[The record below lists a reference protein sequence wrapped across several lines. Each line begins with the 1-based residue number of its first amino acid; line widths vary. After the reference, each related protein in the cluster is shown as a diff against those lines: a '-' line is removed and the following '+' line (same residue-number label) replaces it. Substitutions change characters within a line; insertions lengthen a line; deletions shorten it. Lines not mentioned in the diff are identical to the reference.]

1 MLYKFT
7 SNSHYRMKRVW
18 NKIYIFFVPVNT
30 IDTHGN
36 RFHLPQEL
44 TSPLVELLLAG
55 VVL

>member
-7 SNSHYRMKRVW
+7 SNSHYRLKRVW
-18 NKIYIFFVPVNT
+18 NKIYIFVQVNT